1 MSKGGST
8 TSGGAT
14 DGVNPANVK
23 NPGSLVSARNEG
35 NREDVD
41 QTLGTIRDLAT
52 EYGGANLADLQ
63 LVDID
68 GKDGGVIAYYD
79 NGDNLAFNRSY
90 FNQKGLN
97 DAYDKCTDAG
107 FHPSRG
113 NKTGIEA
120 ITAHEYGHKLT
131 YEAAKKMTGGG
142 FGDIDAVARKIVDEA
157 RKETGARGWKAA
169 AKKISG
175 YAQRNPAET
184 VAEACS
190 DIYCNGSKASKESKA
205 IMKVVKRIV
214 SS

>member
-14 DGVNPANVK
+14 SGVNPANVK

-35 NREDVD
+35 NKAEVD
-41 QTLGTIRDLAT
+41 QTLGVIRDLAN

-63 LVDID
+63 LVDIG

-79 NGDNLAFNRSY
+79 NSDNLAFNRSY

-113 NKTGIEA
+113 KKTGVEA
-120 ITAHEYGHKLT
+120 VAAHEYGHKLT
-131 YEAAKKMTGGG
+131 YEAAAKMNTPG
-142 FGDIDAVARKIVDEA
+142 FGNIDGAARKIVDEA
-157 RKETGARGWKAA
+157 RKETGDRGWQKMAS
-169 AKKISG
+169 KISK
-175 YAQRNPAET
+175 YATRNPTET

-190 DIYCNGSKASKESKA
+190 DVYCNGKKAKKESKA
-205 IMKVVKRIV
+205 IMKVVKRIM